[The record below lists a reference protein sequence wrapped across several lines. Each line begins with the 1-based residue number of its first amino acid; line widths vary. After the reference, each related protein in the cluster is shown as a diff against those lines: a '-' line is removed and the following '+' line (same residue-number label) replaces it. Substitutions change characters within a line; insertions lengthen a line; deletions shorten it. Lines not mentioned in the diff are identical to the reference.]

1 MHDRLAT
8 REPDAMAKDKG
19 QSQMFKF
26 FTLCPNQDLQD
37 ERIIRMKAPHAN
49 PGNSEIL
56 RILLQKKKQ
65 SGV

>member
-1 MHDRLAT
+1 
-8 REPDAMAKDKG
+8 MAKDKG